1 MLTLETD
8 SRPGIDRRMTKT
20 EINDCP
26 IKKWAGPIHVI
37 NSADK
42 IAEAVQLL
50 GQQGILGFD
59 TETRPSFRKGQSHLP
74 ALLQLAGENEVCIF
88 QLNHLGLPG
97 PLRKILADPNII
109 KAGVALDYDISELR
123 KLAPFTEAGFVDLGE
138 LAKQVGIKNHG
149 LRGLAA
155 VLLGLRITKSAQRS
169 NWAKDRLTVGQI
181 TYAAT
186 DAWIGRELYQKL
198 VTVQLHSKFG
208 RSGRLT

>member
-1 MLTLETD
+1 
-8 SRPGIDRRMTKT
+8 MTKT

-26 IKKWAGPIHVI
+26 IKKWAGPVHVI
-37 NSADK
+37 NSAEK
-42 IAEAVQLL
+42 MAEAVQLL

-138 LAKQVGIKNHG
+138 LAKRAGIKNHG

-155 VLLGLRITKSAQRS
+155 VLLGLRITKSAQKS
-169 NWAKDRLTVGQI
+169 NWAKDTLTTGQI
-181 TYAAT
+181 IYAAT

-198 VTVQLHSKFG
+198 VTVQLHSTFG

>member
-1 MLTLETD
+1 MLTQETH
-8 SRPGIDRRMTKT
+8 SRPGLDRRMTKT

-26 IKKWAGPIHVI
+26 IKKWAGPVHVI
-37 NSADK
+37 RSAEK
-42 IAEAVQLL
+42 MVEAVQLL
-50 GQQGILGFD
+50 ARQSILGFD
-59 TETRPSFRKGQSHLP
+59 TETRPAFRKGQSHLP

-88 QLNHLGLPG
+88 QLKHLGLPG

-123 KLAPFTEAGFVDLGE
+123 KLAPFQEAGFVDLGE
-138 LAKQVGIKNHG
+138 LAKRVGIKNHG

-169 NWAKDRLTVGQI
+169 NWAKDTLTAGQI

-198 VTVQLHSKFG
+198 VTVQLHSTFG

>member
-1 MLTLETD
+1 MPIQETD
-8 SRPGIDRRMTKT
+8 SRPGIDRRMTKN
-20 EINDCP
+20 EINECP
-26 IKKWAGPIHVI
+26 IKKWAGPVHVI
-37 NSADK
+37 RSAERM
-42 IAEAVQLL
+42 AEAVQLL
-50 GQQGILGFD
+50 AQESILGFD
-59 TETRPSFRKGQSHLP
+59 TETRPAFRKGQSHLP

-97 PLRKILADPNII
+97 PLRNILADPNII

-123 KLAPFTEAGFVDLGE
+123 KLAPFQEAGFVDLGE
-138 LAKQVGIKNHG
+138 LAKRVGIKNHG

-169 NWAKDRLTVGQI
+169 NWAKDRLTAGQV

-198 VTVQLHSKFG
+198 VTVQLRTTFG